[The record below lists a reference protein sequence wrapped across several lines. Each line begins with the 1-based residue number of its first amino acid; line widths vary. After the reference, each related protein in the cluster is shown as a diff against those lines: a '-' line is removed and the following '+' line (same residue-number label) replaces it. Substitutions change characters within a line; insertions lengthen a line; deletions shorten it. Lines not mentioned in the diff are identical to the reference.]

1 MSSIDDITPAEWD
14 ELNASVV
21 DSEHKMRYNAA
32 MINQFSKL
40 THVPDYLKAEHEEM
54 ERMLTKADEDALAK
68 QIGGQHYRN
77 CAIQPIEYITANKL
91 GFIEGNIV
99 KYVTRWKDK
108 GGIQDIDKII
118 HYAELLKKYAE
129 VVK

>member
-1 MSSIDDITPAEWD
+1 MSLDDITPEEWNK
-14 ELNASVV
+14 LNISAV
-21 DSEHKMRYNAA
+21 DYEHRMQYNHRLLEQMDA
-32 MINQFSKL
+32 
-40 THVPDYLKAEHEEM
+40 
-54 ERMLTKADEDALAK
+54 LTKQVGGEHYK
-68 QIGGQHYRN
+68 QH
-77 CAIQPIEYITANKL
+77 AIQPIEYITANKL

-118 HYAELLKKYAE
+118 HYAELLKKYAS